1 MTHKSHIYVSTARG
15 ILRTFHVGCNC
26 FVDSIETLLLHENAK
41 QDMGRKRPTDFTC
54 HRARSVDW
62 SVCERSQ
69 VIDVTARMPRDSV
82 KFGIRQVSLQLSLL
96 ITFYT
101 VGTLSQGSTLSQPT
115 PGRTPDSSLTWWVS
129 WVLTAVSVGTV
140 GRICTNDLQA
150 TINLTR

>member
-96 ITFYT
+96 ITFLYSRYAFT
-101 VGTLSQGSTLSQPT
+101 GLNAFAAHSRSHARLILDLVSILGTHRRLCWNGWS
-115 PGRTPDSSLTWWVS
+115 
-129 WVLTAVSVGTV
+129 
-140 GRICTNDLQA
+140 NMHK
-150 TINLTR
+150 